1 MHPSLRRNRPFV
13 RLWLA
18 QIASNVGDQCY
29 AIALVW
35 YLLERVDSPSALS
48 LLSIPEM
55 IAGLLFTLLFGAL
68 ADRSSPHA
76 LMIRSDLAR
85 FALALAVFAMM
96 LGGVDHLGLF
106 MGVQFGIGLFVALFA
121 PARTVA
127 VRAVVPPELMN
138 QANALQDTTFRAIRI
153 AAPMAV
159 AALSPFVPLPWLVFV
174 NACAYAVSACF
185 VWSAGANGSA
195 SSPPQGDASERMTP
209 GRYAR
214 DILEAARALRANR
227 TLLYTILF
235 GNMGFLAWQTLWTV
249 GFPVL
254 AADLSGGAVGAGGAE
269 GASGGW
275 LGVIVGCYGAGN
287 LLGSLVMTRLPVAK
301 PFRAVLLGWL
311 FLAAGYAVIAAGAAT
326 PWVVCVGA
334 AIGGIGGPV
343 IGIPL
348 LTAIQTMAEP
358 RHTGKI
364 YSVNVLS
371 FTAFCI
377 GSSAI
382 GALGVGDWP
391 PAAMFGWGAA
401 FLVAMV
407 AAGFA
412 SPAGAAPTARTKDGA
427 SSAAARYP
435 AADRRRAVDEP

>member
-1 MHPSLRRNRPFV
+1 MHPTLRRNRPFV
-13 RLWLA
+13 RLWFA

-35 YLLERVDSPSALS
+35 YLLERVESPSALS

-55 IAGLLFTLLFGAL
+55 IAGLLFTLLFGAI
-68 ADRSSPHA
+68 ADRTSPRA

-96 LGGVDHLGLF
+96 LGGVEHLGLF

-174 NACAYAVSACF
+174 NACAYALSAAF
-185 VWSAGANGSA
+185 VWSAGQAA
-195 SSPPQGDASERMTP
+195 PPPTTPSERMTP
-209 GRYAR
+209 ARYAR

-227 TLLYTILF
+227 TLLFTILF
-235 GNMGFLAWQTLWTV
+235 GNMGFLAWQMLWTV

-254 AADLSGGAVGAGGAE
+254 AADLSGGAVGAGGAD

-287 LLGSLVMTRLPVAK
+287 LLGSLVMTRLSVAK

-311 FLAAGYAVIAAGAAT
+311 FLAAGYAVIAAGAST
-326 PWVVCVGA
+326 PWIVCLGA

-377 GSSAI
+377 GSSAL

-407 AAGFA
+407 AVAFA
-412 SPAGAAPTARTKDGA
+412 SHAGTGARTKDGA
-427 SSAAARYP
+427 PSAAAGDPASAGGAP
-435 AADRRRAVDEP
+435 AAKLRS